1 MNIGEVV
8 RELEVLPVDE
18 PRPQVEPI
26 REPAREEAVQYI
38 PAKKRT
44 AEE

>member
-18 PRPQVEPI
+18 PLPLVEPVPEPV
-26 REPAREEAVQYI
+26 REEPAV
-38 PAKKRT
+38 PAHT
-44 AEE
+44 

>member
-18 PRPQVEPI
+18 PRPPAEPL
-26 REPAREEAVQYI
+26 REPVPDEPTV
-38 PAKKRT
+38 PANG
-44 AEE
+44 

>member
-18 PRPQVEPI
+18 PRPQVEPKP
-26 REPAREEAVQYI
+26 REPARDDPVA
-38 PAKKRT
+38 PT
-44 AEE
+44 NG

>member
-18 PRPQVEPI
+18 PRPQVEP
-26 REPAREEAVQYI
+26 RPERQPDEPAV
-38 PAKKRT
+38 PAT
-44 AEE
+44 T

>member
-18 PRPQVEPI
+18 PRPPAEPHP
-26 REPAREEAVQYI
+26 REPVPDEPTV
-38 PAKKRT
+38 PANG
-44 AEE
+44 

>member
-18 PRPQVEPI
+18 PRREAPPEV
-26 REPAREEAVQYI
+26 EPAREE
-38 PAKKRT
+38 PAP
-44 AEE
+44 ADA

>member
-18 PRPQVEPI
+18 PHPQVPPNPEPLHE
-26 REPAREEAVQYI
+26 EPAV
-38 PAKKRT
+38 PANT
-44 AEE
+44 

>member
-18 PRPQVEPI
+18 PRPQAEPQPP
-26 REPAREEAVQYI
+26 RPAHDEPALPVNR
-38 PAKKRT
+38 
-44 AEE
+44 

>member
-18 PRPQVEPI
+18 PRPQAEPTL
-26 REPAREEAVQYI
+26 EPVPEEPV
-38 PAKKRT
+38 PANT
-44 AEE
+44 

>member
-18 PRPQVEPI
+18 PRPQVDPRPERQPD
-26 REPAREEAVQYI
+26 EPAV
-38 PAKKRT
+38 PAT
-44 AEE
+44 T

>member
-18 PRPQVEPI
+18 PRPQVEPEP
-26 REPAREEAVQYI
+26 REPTREDPVA
-38 PAKKRT
+38 PT
-44 AEE
+44 NG

>member
-18 PRPQVEPI
+18 PRPEVEPT
-26 REPAREEAVQYI
+26 PDPVREEPV
-38 PAKKRT
+38 PANT
-44 AEE
+44 

>member
-18 PRPQVEPI
+18 PRPQVEPQP
-26 REPAREEAVQYI
+26 RETIPEDPAV
-38 PAKKRT
+38 PANG
-44 AEE
+44 

>member
-18 PRPQVEPI
+18 PRPQVEPDPEPV
-26 REPAREEAVQYI
+26 REQPAV
-38 PAKKRT
+38 PANS
-44 AEE
+44 

>member
-18 PRPQVEPI
+18 PRPQVEPPP
-26 REPAREEAVQYI
+26 REPAPDDPV
-38 PAKKRT
+38 PANR
-44 AEE
+44 

>member
-18 PRPQVEPI
+18 PPERVEPKP
-26 REPAREEAVQYI
+26 REPAREDPVA
-38 PAKKRT
+38 PT
-44 AEE
+44 NG

>member
-18 PRPQVEPI
+18 PRPQVEPNPEPV
-26 REPAREEAVQYI
+26 REQPAV
-38 PAKKRT
+38 PAST
-44 AEE
+44 

>member
-18 PRPQVEPI
+18 PRPEVVPKPREPI
-26 REPAREEAVQYI
+26 HDEPAV
-38 PAKKRT
+38 PANG
-44 AEE
+44 